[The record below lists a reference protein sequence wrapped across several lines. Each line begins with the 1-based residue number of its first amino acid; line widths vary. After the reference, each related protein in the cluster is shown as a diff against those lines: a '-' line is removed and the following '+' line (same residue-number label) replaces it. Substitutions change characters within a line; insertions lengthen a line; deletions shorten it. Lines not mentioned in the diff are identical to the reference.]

1 MVWTIDNRPSIRQEK
16 NGEFSVDCG
25 NIAFDTAANPEGL
38 ASSMTSSHAPF
49 PAPPA
54 DGVTEQHVHLGG
66 SVSIYR
72 LWEMGQIRGIRGLGS
87 YEQFVHLAHRRP
99 DTITSLDEYLRV
111 FDLVEAIQSGP
122 DSLRES
128 IHVAASGA
136 YRTAGMR
143 QLGPGGEGADLEPP
157 LAVRKLEL
165 RLCPL
170 KRTGAPFLRGEHA
183 GLYDL
188 DRIIMAAC
196 QAAAETEVIYRSEM
210 QVGLIFCF
218 GRDLTWEANAVLAA
232 KTRRW
237 RAVYPNLIG
246 VDLAGSE
253 RACPL
258 SDPDDRARMRELF
271 AEAAGGGPGSLGR
284 TVHCGETSFV
294 DLETFIATITAL
306 EPQRVAHPLAA
317 VHAYWKRRDDRGLR
331 LLAERGITCELCPW
345 SNHLTGALPIERTGA
360 LLQLLDEFHIGYT
373 LSTDSPALQ
382 KTSLAL
388 EIGLLLTHGGVQSEQ
403 VSRAFATAEVTTFL
417 KRRG

>member
-1 MVWTIDNRPSIRQEK
+1 
-16 NGEFSVDCG
+16 
-25 NIAFDTAANPEGL
+25 
-38 ASSMTSSHAPF
+38 
-49 PAPPA
+49 
-54 DGVTEQHVHLGG
+54 VHLGG

-72 LWEMGQIRGIRGLGS
+72 LWEMGQVRGIRGLGS
-87 YEQFVHLAHRRP
+87 YDQFVRLAHRRP
-99 DTITSLDEYLRV
+99 DTITSLDDYLRV

-122 DSLRES
+122 DGLRES
-128 IHVAASGA
+128 IQVAVSGA

-157 LAVRKLEL
+157 FAVRKLEL

-196 QAAAETEVIYRSEM
+196 QAAAETEVIYQGEM

-237 RAVYPNLIG
+237 RSIYSNIIG

-253 RACPL
+253 RLGPL
-258 SDPDDRARMRELF
+258 SHPDDRARMRDLF
-271 AEAAGGGPGSLGR
+271 AEAAGTGPGSLGR
-284 TVHCGETSFV
+284 TLHCGETPFV
-294 DLETFIATITAL
+294 DLATFISTITTV
-306 EPQRVAHPLAA
+306 EPHRVAHPLTA
-317 VHAYWKRRDDRGLR
+317 VHAYWQQGDERGLR

-360 LLQLLDEFHIGYT
+360 LLQLLDAFHIGYT
-373 LSTDSPALQ
+373 ISTDSPALQ

-388 EIGLLLTHGGVQSEQ
+388 EVELMLTRGGVQPQQISQ
-403 VSRAFATAEVTTFL
+403 AFATAKATTFL

>member
-1 MVWTIDNRPSIRQEK
+1 M
-16 NGEFSVDCG
+16 
-25 NIAFDTAANPEGL
+25 
-38 ASSMTSSHAPF
+38 ASFHTPF
-49 PAPPA
+49 PTPPA

-72 LWEMGQIRGIRGLGS
+72 LWEMGQVRGIRGLGS
-87 YEQFVHLAHRRP
+87 YEQFVRLAHRRP

-122 DSLRES
+122 ESVRES
-128 IHVAASGA
+128 IHVAVSGA

-188 DRIIMAAC
+188 DRVIMAAC
-196 QAAAETEVIYRSEM
+196 QAAAETEVIYRGEM

-218 GRDLTWEANAVLAA
+218 GRDLTWEANAILAA

-237 RAVYPNLIG
+237 RSVYPNIIG

-253 RACPL
+253 RICPL
-258 SDPDDRARMRELF
+258 SDPDDRARMRELL
-271 AEAAGGGPGSLGR
+271 AEAAGTGPGSLGR
-284 TVHCGETSFV
+284 TIHCGETPFV
-294 DLETFIATITAL
+294 DLETFVATITAV
-306 EPQRVAHPLAA
+306 EPHRVGHPLTAA
-317 VHAYWKRRDDRGLR
+317 HAYWQRGDDRGLR

-345 SNHLTGALPIERTGA
+345 SNHLTGALPIERTGT
-360 LLQLLDEFHIGYT
+360 LLQLLDEYHIGYT
-373 LSTDSPALQ
+373 ISTDSPALQ

-388 EIGLLLTHGGVQSEQ
+388 EIELMMTKGEVMPEQ
-403 VSRAFATAEVTTFL
+403 VRQAFATAEVTTFL
-417 KRRG
+417 GRRT

>member
-1 MVWTIDNRPSIRQEK
+1 MIPDAS
-16 NGEFSVDCG
+16 
-25 NIAFDTAANPEGL
+25 AFP
-38 ASSMTSSHAPF
+38 
-49 PAPPA
+49 PAPP

-87 YEQFVHLAHRRP
+87 YDQFVHLAHRRP

-122 DSLRES
+122 DGLRES
-128 IHVAASGA
+128 IQVAVSGA

-143 QLGPGGEGADLEPP
+143 QLGPGGEGADPEPP

-196 QAAAETEVIYRSEM
+196 QAAAETEVIYRGEM
-210 QVGLIFCF
+210 RVGLIFCF

-237 RAVYPNLIG
+237 RSVYPNIIG

-253 RACPL
+253 RVCPL
-258 SDPDDRARMRELF
+258 SDPEDRARMRELF
-271 AEAAGGGPGSLGR
+271 EEAAGSGGGALGR
-284 TVHCGETSFV
+284 TLHCGETPFV
-294 DLETFIATITAL
+294 DLDTFLATLTTL
-306 EPQRVAHPLAA
+306 EPQRVAHPLTAA
-317 VHAYWKRRDDRGLR
+317 HAYWQGGDERGLR
-331 LLAERGITCELCPW
+331 LLAEQGISCELCPW

-360 LLQLLDEFHIGYT
+360 LLRLFEEFHIGYT

-388 EIGLLLTHGGVQSEQ
+388 EIELLLTRGGVQPEQ
-403 VSRAFATAEVTTFL
+403 ISRAFATAEATTFL
-417 KRRG
+417 RQHPSL